1 MGKDIPEKRLE
12 DWDDVFTDI
21 FDNLLFGG
29 EKVLEGKELIPM
41 PTESYMRKTDGTQRE
56 GARDVHKAIPGVK
69 SGIVDIQ
76 KADRHGSR
84 YRLICGLENQTGVDN
99 TMPERVMMYDCAD
112 YEEQIRKIMDRNRK
126 KKNEAVTKRIHS
138 DQKLAPVITLVLYYG
153 KDEWVTPK
161 SLHDMLEFPEGME
174 DSIKPYVADYPIN
187 LIQVARLTEE
197 ERGKLNSDFRLIA
210 EYIARGNDKEKLNR
224 FFRENRQV
232 IRHEEEFIDVM
243 NALTGKQSG
252 REMLKTIK
260 EKKREET
267 GGIRVIDLFEMYE
280 NEGIKKGV
288 RRGMRKGVRKG
299 VKKGLEKGRWEGIR
313 AVICD
318 NRDNHVSKEMIL
330 QKLVRLFEIS
340 REEAEKYYDRAVQKE
355 AKNCYNQVN
364 EKD

>member
-29 EKVLEGKELIPM
+29 EKVLEGKELVPM
-41 PTESYMRKTDGTQRE
+41 PTESYVRKSDGKIK
-56 GARDVHKAIPGVK
+56 GGFRDVRKGVGR
-69 SGIVDIQ
+69 SGDIC
-76 KADRHGSR
+76 KMDRAGNR
-84 YRLICGLENQTGVDN
+84 YRLVLGLENQTGVDN
-99 TMPERVMMYDCAD
+99 TMPERVMGYDYAA
-112 YEEQIRKIMDRNRK
+112 YEEQIKALADRNNQDNK
-126 KKNEAVTKRIHS
+126 PAIVKRIHG

-210 EYIARGNDKEKLNR
+210 EYIACGNDKEKLNR

-243 NALTGKQSG
+243 NALTGKRAG
-252 REMLKTIK
+252 KEMLKTIK

-288 RRGMRKGVRKG
+288 RQGVRQGMRKGVRKG
-299 VKKGLEKGRWEGIR
+299 VKKGLERGIR
-313 AVICD
+313 AVISD
-318 NRDNHVSKEMIL
+318 NRDNHVSKEMII

-340 REEAEKYYDRAVQKE
+340 SEEAEKYYDKAVKE
-355 AKNCYNQVN
+355 DVGDRNRR
-364 EKD
+364 